1 MGLGGDQ
8 TGDARPLVAVVGA
21 GIAGLAAAWQLASG
35 PGAPRVVVLE
45 ATGRVGGKLAVGEIG
60 GITVDL
66 GAESMLARRPEA
78 VELAAAI
85 GLADDVVSPRAIG
98 ARVWSR
104 GAMHLLPSGTLMGVP
119 SSVAGLDGLLA
130 AAEVAAVRA
139 EPQGRWLPITA
150 DVDVASFVRARVGA
164 GVAERLVEP
173 LLGGVYAGRAERLS
187 LQATVPALWAAAT
200 EGRSVVEAAAAASA
214 GASNR
219 GPVFAG
225 VRGGVGRLPLALVE
239 ALRGRGVEVVTG
251 CPVRALQ
258 RVPNGWRL
266 IVGPTTNEQALDV
279 QAVVLATPAGP
290 TSRLLRA
297 EVHSAATV
305 LASIE
310 YASVAIVTMALP
322 RATSAALEGSGFLVP
337 PVEGRFVKAATYSS
351 AKWPWL
357 DDADP
362 ERVVVRTSVGR
373 HGDTADLQRDD
384 DDLVARAVGDLAD
397 LVGAALPV
405 QASLVTRWGGGLPQ
419 YEVGHVQRVA
429 AVRQALA
436 GAPGVV
442 VAGAAYD
449 GVGIPACVA
458 SGTRAGLEVATHLEA
473 LARHP
478 RQ

>member
-1 MGLGGDQ
+1 MALH
-8 TGDARPLVAVVGA
+8 P
-21 GIAGLAAAWQLASG
+21 
-35 PGAPRVVVLE
+35 
-45 ATGRVGGKLAVGEIG
+45 
-60 GITVDL
+60 
-66 GAESMLARRPEA
+66 
-78 VELAAAI
+78 
-85 GLADDVVSPRAIG
+85 
-98 ARVWSR
+98 
-104 GAMHLLPSGTLMGVP
+104 LPSGTLMCVP
-119 SSVAGLDGLLA
+119 SGVAGLAGLLSA
-130 AAEVAAVRA
+130 ADVAAVGA

-187 LQATVPALWAAAT
+187 LQATVPALWVAAT
-200 EGRSVVEAAAAASA
+200 AGRSVVEAAAAASA

-219 GPVFAG
+219 WPVFAG
-225 VRGGVGRLPLALVE
+225 VRGGVGRLPLALVA

-266 IVGPTTNEQALDV
+266 IVGPTTDEQAVDV

-290 TSRLLRA
+290 TSRLLRD
-297 EVHSAATV
+297 EVPSAATV

-310 YASVAIVTMALP
+310 YAGVAIVTMVLP
-322 RATSAALEGSGFLVP
+322 RATSGAFGGSGFLVP
-337 PVEGRFVKAATYSS
+337 PVEGRFVKAATFSS
-351 AKWPWL
+351 SKWPWL
-357 DDADP
+357 DEANP

-373 HGDTADLQRDD
+373 HGDSADLQREDG
-384 DDLVARAVGDLAD
+384 DLVTRAVADLAD
-397 LVGAALPV
+397 MVGAALPV

-429 AVRQALA
+429 AVRQALTA
-436 GAPGVV
+436 APGVV

-473 LARHP
+473 LAKHP